1 MGNIV
6 VGHGS
11 DQINGFLNGNSI
23 NMREKGM
30 IRGGGVLSGNVNVN
44 NNEQNV
50 VMASV
55 DTIDLENFNR
65 SLYNEVNN
73 INKDNFEQEYISPKK
88 IKLFTKNK
96 QLNVENAE
104 HFTFSKKDV
113 KELKRSQSS
122 KGKLKRERSNSNT
135 KENKSE
141 NKRSR
146 SRTPVVKKEAL

>member
-1 MGNIV
+1 LEKEKGGIRNRNV
-6 VGHGS
+6 
-11 DQINGFLNGNSI
+11 NGN
-23 NMREKGM
+23 NMMGE
-30 IRGGGVLSGNVNVN
+30 
-44 NNEQNV
+44 NV

-65 SLYNEVNN
+65 SLFNEVNN
-73 INKDNFEQEYISPKK
+73 INRDNFDQEYISPKK

-122 KGKLKRERSNSNT
+122 KSKLKRDKLLNST

-146 SRTPVVKKEAL
+146 SKTPVVKKDLSLTKL

>member
-1 MGNIV
+1 MGNMN
-6 VGHGS
+6 VGFNPSGDVKDNNVRS
-11 DQINGFLNGNSI
+11 IRENGIGLMVANS
-23 NMREKGM
+23 
-30 IRGGGVLSGNVNVN
+30 
-44 NNEQNV
+44 NEQNV

-55 DTIDLENFNR
+55 DTIDLENFNK
-65 SLYNEVNN
+65 SLFKEVNN
-73 INKDNFEQEYISPKK
+73 INQDNFDQEYISPKK

-122 KGKLKRERSNSNT
+122 KGKLKRDRSISNNNS
-135 KENKSE
+135 KEVKTE

-146 SRTPVVKKEAL
+146 SKTPVAKKDNSISKL